1 MARLEL
7 TQDEVLQA
15 LQDAMAKPSRPEGAF
30 RVVEL
35 SEALGLTERSV
46 LKYLHKLQRA
56 DRLAAV
62 PITVTR
68 LDGKVQRVMGYKLK
82 ASAPVKRAAR
92 R

>member
-1 MARLEL
+1 MPRVEL

-15 LQDAMAKPSRPEGAF
+15 LQEAMAKPARPEGAF

-35 SEALGLTERSV
+35 AESLGLTERSI
-46 LKYLHKLQRA
+46 LKYLHKLQRVG
-56 DRLAAV
+56 RLLAV

-68 LDGKVQRVMGYKLK
+68 LDGKVQRVMGYKLT
-82 ASAPVKRAAR
+82 PLKRAAR